1 MMTELPVMPLTKN
14 DFAQNVFGRRSIRKF
29 DSDFKITQA
38 EMQEILTQ
46 AGRAPSSMNLQPW
59 RFVVVDSTAGKTK
72 LHDLVMT
79 NTPQNDT
86 ASAMII
92 VFGVD
97 HPERD
102 DAKIYDAAVA
112 AGTMTPATRDEEV
125 AEIDAYYHTMGD
137 LAREKTISLDAGLVT
152 MQLALVARAHGYDT
166 CIIGGFNRAGVKQ
179 AFAPNE
185 ELHPEIIVAIGQ
197 AAENGYESVRL
208 PVADTTTFA

>member
-1 MMTELPVMPLTKN
+1 MTELPVTPLTKN

-29 DSDFKITQA
+29 DSDFKITRA

-152 MQLALVARAHGYDT
+152 MQLALVARAHGYEPASSAAST
-166 CIIGGFNRAGVKQ
+166 GRGLNRPLPRTRSCTQKSLWPLVKL
-179 AFAPNE
+179 PRTVMKVSGCRWR
-185 ELHPEIIVAIGQ
+185 IRR
-197 AAENGYESVRL
+197 RL
-208 PVADTTTFA
+208 RN

>member
-1 MMTELPVMPLTKN
+1 MMTELPVTPLTKN

-29 DSDFKITQA
+29 DSDFKITRA

-112 AGTMTPATRDEEV
+112 AGTMTPPPGMKKWPKLTR
-125 AEIDAYYHTMGD
+125 
-137 LAREKTISLDAGLVT
+137 
-152 MQLALVARAHGYDT
+152 
-166 CIIGGFNRAGVKQ
+166 
-179 AFAPNE
+179 
-185 ELHPEIIVAIGQ
+185 
-197 AAENGYESVRL
+197 
-208 PVADTTTFA
+208 TTTPWAIWPGRKPSVWMLGW